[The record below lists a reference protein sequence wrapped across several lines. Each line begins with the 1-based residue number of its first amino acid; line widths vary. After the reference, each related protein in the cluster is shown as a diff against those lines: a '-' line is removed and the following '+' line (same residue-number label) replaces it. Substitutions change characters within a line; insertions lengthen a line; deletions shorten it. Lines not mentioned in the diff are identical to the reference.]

1 MPEEPCQCPD
11 CQRFY
16 REHDR
21 LIREFPTLRQQQE
34 LNWAALQSF
43 RTLSGRV
50 LEDLQKQQGAR
61 QQQDQAAANARGPAA
76 SADESSDGLQQ
87 AMADLENINAHLF
100 SIEALMERVFDVRVP
115 EEIEQKFRELAG
127 ELAPDPLNVDR
138 LRLNRLL
145 HQTPDLPRP
154 QLKQASRCVA
164 DKGGQS
170 FPPRPFGITTVEK
183 SPHQDKAVASS

>member
-50 LEDLQKQQGAR
+50 LEDLQKHQGNR
-61 QQQDQAAANARGPAA
+61 QQADPGKAAATPGAT
-76 SADESSDGLQQ
+76 SDDNPDALQQ

-115 EEIEQKFRELAG
+115 EEIEQKFREFAG

-145 HQTPDLPRP
+145 HQTPDLPDR
-154 QLKQASRCVA
+154 S
-164 DKGGQS
+164 
-170 FPPRPFGITTVEK
+170 
-183 SPHQDKAVASS
+183 

>member
-1 MPEEPCQCPD
+1 MVPEEPCQCPD

-50 LEDLQKQQGAR
+50 LEDLQRQHGVR
-61 QQQDQAAANARGPAA
+61 QQQEPGPAPITPGV
-76 SADESSDGLQQ
+76 SQEESTDGLQQ

-145 HQTPDLPRP
+145 HQTPDLPDR
-154 QLKQASRCVA
+154 
-164 DKGGQS
+164 G
-170 FPPRPFGITTVEK
+170 
-183 SPHQDKAVASS
+183 

>member
-1 MPEEPCQCPD
+1 VPEEPCQCPD

-76 SADESSDGLQQ
+76 SAEESSDGLQQ

-145 HQTPDLPRP
+145 HQTPDLPDR
-154 QLKQASRCVA
+154 S
-164 DKGGQS
+164 
-170 FPPRPFGITTVEK
+170 
-183 SPHQDKAVASS
+183 

>member
-21 LIREFPTLRQQQE
+21 LIRENPTLRQQQE

-43 RTLSGRV
+43 RTLAGRV
-50 LEDLQKQQGAR
+50 MEELQKQQEAAESAAAPGGSAP
-61 QQQDQAAANARGPAA
+61 QAAAAAGTAQLDQAAEPDAV
-76 SADESSDGLQQ
+76 QQ

-100 SIEALMERVFDVRVP
+100 SIEALMERIFDVRVP
-115 EEIEQKFRELAG
+115 EEVEQKFREVAG
-127 ELAPDPLNVDR
+127 ELAPDPLNADR

-145 HQTPDLPRP
+145 HQTPDLP
-154 QLKQASRCVA
+154 
-164 DKGGQS
+164 G
-170 FPPRPFGITTVEK
+170 
-183 SPHQDKAVASS
+183 

>member
-1 MPEEPCQCPD
+1 VPDEPCQCPD

-50 LEDLQKQQGAR
+50 LEDLQKQQSAS
-61 QQQDQAAANARGPAA
+61 QHQDQAAANARGPAA

-145 HQTPDLPRP
+145 HQTPDLPDR
-154 QLKQASRCVA
+154 S
-164 DKGGQS
+164 
-170 FPPRPFGITTVEK
+170 
-183 SPHQDKAVASS
+183 

>member
-1 MPEEPCQCPD
+1 MRTAVPEEPCQCPD

-50 LEDLQKQQGAR
+50 LEDLQKQQGTR
-61 QQQDQAAANARGPAA
+61 QPTEASGGQQSSAAGVG
-76 SADESSDGLQQ
+76 DESGDALQQ

-115 EEIEQKFRELAG
+115 EEIEQKFREFAG

-145 HQTPDLPRP
+145 HQTPDLPDR
-154 QLKQASRCVA
+154 S
-164 DKGGQS
+164 
-170 FPPRPFGITTVEK
+170 
-183 SPHQDKAVASS
+183 

>member
-1 MPEEPCQCPD
+1 MGAIGISLPEEPCQCPD

-21 LIREFPTLRQQQE
+21 LIRERPTLRQQQE

-50 LEDLQKQQGAR
+50 LEDLQKQSAAR
-61 QQQDQAAANARGPAA
+61 ND
-76 SADESSDGLQQ
+76 SSDTQLTAAGSVEQQVDDIQQ
-87 AMADLENINAHLF
+87 AIADLENINAHLF

-115 EEIEQKFRELAG
+115 EAVEQKFRELAG
-127 ELAPDPLNVDR
+127 ELAPDPLNADR

-145 HQTPDLPRP
+145 HQTPDLPDR
-154 QLKQASRCVA
+154 
-164 DKGGQS
+164 G
-170 FPPRPFGITTVEK
+170 
-183 SPHQDKAVASS
+183 